1 MKQVY
6 IAGQEEVQAVTRS
19 QLVGLKFAGQAGE
32 DVGHENY

>member
-6 IAGQEEVQAVTRS
+6 AAGQEEVQAVTRS
-19 QLVGLKFAGQAGE
+19 ELRFAGQAGE